1 LVALLGRD
9 SGIQLNLIIGAVA
22 VLGLDY
28 LALGIATI
36 VLCLLLHIT
45 AWFLFPVGLV
55 AVEQTFLRNSTSLQ
69 QSPSLLERGHPLTT
83 PSGRPI
89 EPKPKPTSCC
99 ATLCL
104 RTLSNGCART
114 PIEPIA
120 DAFGDRPFSRSRE
133 WVR

>member
-69 QSPSLLERGHPLTT
+69 QSPSL
-83 PSGRPI
+83 
-89 EPKPKPTSCC
+89 
-99 ATLCL
+99 A
-104 RTLSNGCART
+104 
-114 PIEPIA
+114 
-120 DAFGDRPFSRSRE
+120 
-133 WVR
+133 